1 MKIKIHL
8 SIIAIATF
16 LVFACSKKH
25 TEQEIIQLESEKI
38 YFEELKMPMKIR
50 FKQGKLLVSEN
61 SRISP
66 GLPLIHVLDT
76 DNMSYMFSQGKT
88 GFGPGEISNASDF
101 DLGSND
107 STFWVYSSME
117 KRISE
122 FSLFEQSDLAMHQIK
137 QPVNFFKAYSCLFLT
152 DSTFLGT
159 FVDSPHRLVE
169 FGLTSDF
176 EKGYGSLENFT
187 ERTDLDYFNLSQ
199 INSGWFNSNPEK
211 SVFAIA
217 SIYYDKIDV
226 FDTRTKE
233 FKTIYG
239 SDPEVFEFELHQE
252 ASGSTVIWAW
262 DAPYQYRDLE
272 ITEDRIYALYGGISE
287 PEIQKTS
294 EVAKTLRVYD
304 LDGNLLEQ
312 YELDRSLRSIALDK
326 INKKIY
332 GITTDSDPGIAVF
345 SLPQ

>member
-1 MKIKIHL
+1 MP
-8 SIIAIATF
+8 
-16 LVFACSKKH
+16 
-25 TEQEIIQLESEKI
+25 LESKKI
-38 YFEELKMPMKIR
+38 YFEELKMPMIVR
-50 FKQGKLLVSEN
+50 FKKGNLLVSEN
-61 SRISP
+61 PRISP
-66 GLPLIHVLDT
+66 DLPLIHVIDA
-76 DNMSYMFSQGKT
+76 DDMAYRFSQGKT
-88 GFGPGEISNASDF
+88 GFGPGEISDASDF

-122 FSLFEQSDLAMHQIK
+122 FSLFEQSELAMHQIK
-137 QPVNFFKAYSCLFLT
+137 QPENFFKAYSCLFLT

-159 FVDSPHRLVE
+159 FVDSPYRLVE

-187 ERTDLDYFNLSQ
+187 ERTDLDNFNLSQ

-211 SVFAIA
+211 TVFAIA

-226 FDTRTKE
+226 FNTRTKE

-239 SDPEVFEFELHQE
+239 PDPEVFEFELHQE

-262 DAPYQYRDLE
+262 DAPYQYRDIE

-287 PEIQKTS
+287 PNIQKTS

-312 YELDRSLRSIALDK
+312 YDLDRSLRSIALDRD
-326 INKKIY
+326 NKKVY